1 MNGVFK
7 TPKRL
12 SFNKTMVLE
21 TTKFIVS
28 KHPTIFE
35 NQSILKNLSISPILW
50 KYFVSKHGLH
60 ANYGVIVDYLS

>member
-35 NQSILKNLSISPILW
+35 NQSILKNLSISPIL
-50 KYFVSKHGLH
+50 
-60 ANYGVIVDYLS
+60 